1 MKYVLRKAD
10 LSDEIESEISKE
22 TYEAYK
28 ESGTI
33 LSNCL
38 EFEEKYE
45 ILILTYLDFER
56 KIFDA
61 TTMHIVHGLF
71 LDPLETF
78 DIRLALNISLM
89 SLLTSARLYVDQ
101 FCHLVGKCVPHLDD
115 VEKLAKSI
123 LSKEYDQSPEYRFM
137 EQFRNHVQHYGLP
150 IHWISSGMRWTDLSE
165 DGLLEYSMD
174 FGAQKSF
181 LEEDKKFKKSI
192 INESP
197 CEVDLKSMTRCYL
210 ESLSKAHD
218 AARDLIKESVQN
230 ARQNFEDAYSHYR
243 KICPDHSGSLSA
255 CIIDDQ
261 GIIETIP
268 LMLYLD
274 DIRVKLQKRNRK
286 LVNLKKSYVTGKAK
300 AS

>member
-10 LSDEIESEISKE
+10 LSNELELEISKE

-28 ESGTI
+28 EYKTI

-45 ILILTYLDFER
+45 ILILTYMDFER

-61 TTMHIVHGLF
+61 TAMHIVHGLF

-101 FCHLVGKCVPHLDD
+101 FCHLIGECIPHRSDA
-115 VEKLAKSI
+115 EKLAKSI
-123 LSKEYDQSPEYRFM
+123 LSKEYDQNPEYRFM
-137 EQFRNHVQHYGLP
+137 EQFRNHIQHYGLP
-150 IHWISSGMRWTDLSE
+150 IHYISSGMRWTDLSE

-197 CEVDLKSMTRCYL
+197 GEVDLKSMTRCYI
-210 ESLSKAHD
+210 ESLSSAHN

-230 ARQNFEDAYSHYR
+230 ARQNFEDAYSEYR
-243 KICPDHSGSLSA
+243 KIYPDHSGSLIA
-255 CIIDDQ
+255 CITDDQ
-261 GIIETIP
+261 GVVETVP

-274 DIRVKLQKRNRK
+274 NIRMNLQKRNRK

-300 AS
+300 PS

>member
-1 MKYVLRKAD
+1 MRYVLRKTD
-10 LSDEIESEISKE
+10 LSDELELEISKE
-22 TYEAYK
+22 SYEAYK
-28 ESGTI
+28 ESRTI

-38 EFEEKYE
+38 EIEEKYE
-45 ILILTYLDFER
+45 ILILTFLDFER

-61 TTMHIVHGLF
+61 TAMHMVHGLF
-71 LDPLETF
+71 LDPLEVF
-78 DIRLALNISLM
+78 DVRLALNIRLM

-101 FCHLVGKCVPHLDD
+101 FCHLVRECVPHLSDA
-115 VEKLAKSI
+115 EKSAQSI
-123 LSKEYDQSPEYRFM
+123 LSKEYDQNPEYRFM
-137 EQFRNHVQHYGLP
+137 EQFRNHIQHYGLP

-197 CEVDLKSMTRCYL
+197 GEVDLKSMTRCYI

-218 AARDLIKESVQN
+218 AARELIKESVQN
-230 ARQNFEDAYSHYR
+230 ARQNFEDAYSQYR
-243 KICPDHSGSLSA
+243 KIYADHSGSLSA
-255 CIIDDQ
+255 CITDDQ
-261 GIIETIP
+261 RVIETVP

-274 DIRVKLQKRNRK
+274 DIRMKLQKRNQQ
-286 LVNLKKSYVTGKAK
+286 LVNLRKRYVTGKAK
-300 AS
+300 PS